1 MSEVFAPL
9 EIDTGEV
16 IQLLTEF
23 LRNEVEKVGYSRVI
37 FGLSGGVDSAVVA
50 ALAARAF
57 PPDSIHAILM
67 PYQTSTESSKDD
79 ARAVCTFLGLEPVIS
94 DISPQIDAYFS
105 HDASATPSRRGNK
118 MARERMTVLYDL
130 SERYRALVV
139 GTSNKSELLLGYGTI
154 FGDMAHAINPLGDMY
169 KTQVFTLA
177 KALDLP
183 DQVRTKPPSAD
194 LWEGQLDE
202 QELGFTYH
210 EADQILY
217 YLVDE
222 RRSPEEIEA
231 IGHDRRIVHEI
242 LQKVKQNQYKR
253 RLPVIAKLGPRTIDR
268 DFRYARDWGH

>member
-1 MSEVFAPL
+1 MTDTFTPL
-9 EIDTGEV
+9 EIDTDEV

-23 LRNEVEKVGYSRVI
+23 LRNEVEKVGYSRVV

-50 ALAARAF
+50 ALAAKVF
-57 PPDSIHAILM
+57 PREAVHAILM
-67 PYQTSTESSKDD
+67 PYRTSTESSKED
-79 ARAVCTFLGLEPVIS
+79 ALAVCTHLDLEPVIS
-94 DISPQIDAYFS
+94 DITPQIDAYFS
-105 HDASATPSRRGNK
+105 TDPSATPSRRGNK
-118 MARERMTVLYDL
+118 MARERMTVLYDY

-154 FGDMAHAINPLGDMY
+154 FGDMAHAINPLGDLY
-169 KTQVFTLA
+169 KTQVFALAGALTL
-177 KALDLP
+177 P
-183 DQVRTKPPSAD
+183 EQVRTKPPSAD

-202 QELGFTYH
+202 QELGFTYR

-231 IGHDRRIVHEI
+231 LGFDSKIVNEI

>member
-1 MSEVFAPL
+1 MADTFSPL
-9 EIDTGEV
+9 AIDTEEV
-16 IQLLTEF
+16 ILLLTEF
-23 LRNEVEKVGYSRVI
+23 LRNEVEKVGYTNVV

-57 PPDSIHAILM
+57 AKESIHAVLM
-67 PYQTSTESSKDD
+67 PYRTSTESSKAD
-79 ARAVCTFLGLEPVIS
+79 ALAVCTALGLEPATA
-94 DISPQIDAYFS
+94 DITPQIDAYFAT
-105 HDASATPSRRGNK
+105 DPSATPSRRGNK
-118 MARERMTVLYDL
+118 MARERMTVLYDF
-130 SERYRALVV
+130 SEKYRALVV

-154 FGDMAHAINPLGDMY
+154 FGDMAHAINPLGDLY
-169 KTQVFTLA
+169 KTQVFALA
-177 KALDLP
+177 EALDLP
-183 DQVRTKPPSAD
+183 EQVRTKPPSAD

-222 RRSPEEIEA
+222 RRSPEEIA
-231 IGHDRRIVHEI
+231 ALGHEGKIVNEI